1 MISFVVV
8 RKWCKMKVKQLIKKL
23 EKLPEDAVVVL
34 TNTEIYVDGMYEVTD
49 VDNWVDFNNTVVL
62 DSNHKKNYSQVNT

>member
-1 MISFVVV
+1 M
-8 RKWCKMKVKQLIKKL
+8 RKWCDMKVKQLIKKL

-49 VDNWVDFNNTVVL
+49 VDDWVDFNNTVVL